1 MTRLPLLQSR
11 IAILGVIFFV
21 LFSVVAARLFEKAI
35 VFHAQAKEL
44 AKAQHFTRQELPPK
58 RGAVYLRS
66 KDGPV
71 PIALT
76 AQKYQVLVVPK
87 NVKDH
92 REVAK
97 ILAEKLDMA
106 DQEPAIFAKIN
117 NAKLYV
123 PPIKRRVE
131 EAKAKD
137 IEKLGITGVLVIPE
151 HVRFY
156 PENELASHVL
166 GFVDFEAEGRYGV
179 EAFYNDEL
187 KGAAGAVLA
196 EKDNKGRFIS
206 IARSR
211 EARDGS
217 DLYLTIDSNV
227 QFMVEQALKEGI
239 EKFAADAGQIIV
251 IDPKTGAL
259 LALAAWPEYDP
270 NTFNELKPED
280 QKVFLNP
287 AISTVYEP
295 GSIVKPIVVAGG
307 LDAGKISPE
316 TEGTFSNVVVVQGY
330 EIHTAQD
337 KSFGK
342 ENVTQCLENSDN
354 VCLVYLANLIG
365 NEVMHANFKR
375 FGIGEKAGVD
385 VSGETTGS
393 LLDLKQW
400 RDIHRATTAFGQGVS
415 MTPLQLARAYAT
427 LGNGGKLM
435 RPYLVEKFVRPDGT
449 EVKLE
454 PKEVGQP
461 IKPETAHLV
470 TQMLISVVENGHG
483 KKAKVSGFKVAGKT
497 GTAQIPNPSG
507 AGYLENAHIG
517 SFGGFFPADDPK
529 FAMLVKFDR
538 PKNVEFAESSAA
550 PTFGKLA
557 NQILRYYQVPPNQPV
572 E

>member
-1 MTRLPLLQSR
+1 MTRLPQLQSR
-11 IAILGVIFFV
+11 IAILGLIFFV
-21 LFSVVAARLFEKAI
+21 VFSAVTARLFEKSI
-35 VFHAQAKEL
+35 IFHAQAKEL

-58 RGAVYLRS
+58 RGAIYLSS

-92 REVAK
+92 REVARV
-97 ILAEKLDMA
+97 LAEKLELNDE
-106 DQEPAIFAKIN
+106 QEAIFLKIN
-117 NAKLYV
+117 NDKLYV
-123 PPIKRRVE
+123 PPIKRRVDE
-131 EAKAKD
+131 EKAKE
-137 IEKLGITGVLVIPE
+137 IEKLGLAGVLIIPE

-156 PENELASHVL
+156 PEHSLAAHIT

-239 EKFAADAGQIIV
+239 EKFAADSGQIIV

-270 NTFNELKPED
+270 NTFNELKTED
-280 QKVFLNP
+280 QKVFLN
-287 AISTVYEP
+287 AAVSTVYEP

-307 LDAGKISPE
+307 LDTGKISPE
-316 TEGTFSNVVVVQGY
+316 TEGTFSNVVTVQGY

-365 NEVMHANFKR
+365 NEIMHENFKK
-375 FGIGEKAGVD
+375 FGVGSRSGVD
-385 VSGETTGS
+385 LSGETTGS
-393 LLDLKQW
+393 LLELKGW

-427 LGNGGKLM
+427 LANGGKLM
-435 RPYLVEKFVRPDGT
+435 RPYLVDKIVRQDGS

-454 PKEVGQP
+454 PKEVGQA

-470 TQMLISVVENGHG
+470 AQMLISVVENGHG
-483 KKAKVSGFKVAGKT
+483 KKAKVPGFKVAGKT
-497 GTAQIPNPSG
+497 GTAQIPNPAG
-507 AGYLENAHIG
+507 GYLENAHIG
-517 SFGGFFPADDPK
+517 SFGGYFPADDPK
-529 FAMLVKFDR
+529 YAMLVKFDR

-557 NQILRYYQVPPNQPV
+557 NQILRYYQIPPNQPV